1 MSISV
6 RKNFIYNVV
15 FQVVIL
21 IVPLITTP
29 YVSRILGADN
39 IGRFSFATSLV
50 TYFVVFATLGSTIYG
65 QRAVAFYRDDK
76 EKLSEVF
83 WNIFSFR
90 FISGSIAIIMY
101 LLYINFI
108 EGITLLKVLVVLN
121 IVNVIVDISWFYQGI
136 EEFKRTVIRSVLV
149 KAVSLLLVYLLVNTK
164 DDTWVYAVIIT
175 GSLVIGNLVLW
186 LILPKYISFSKRVRP
201 FQNIKGMFLIFLPT
215 IATQVYM
222 ILDKSMIGW
231 ITESDYSNGCYEQ
244 SEKLARAG
252 ITVVTSIG
260 AVILPRVANLYKK
273 GEVEKAKQ
281 YIYLSFNVVWM
292 IAFPLMFGLLS
303 VSSFLIPIYLG
314 DNYDLSIT
322 LLQIFS
328 LLILFVS
335 LAYVSGISYLT
346 PTNQQNIY
354 TVSVTVA
361 AIVNFGMNFIMIPQ
375 IGAIGAAIASVTAEF
390 IGAAIQIMYC
400 VIKKQLDAKEIFG
413 GAWKYLTSSLL
424 MLVVINVL
432 KINMSITIRSLLL
445 LIIIGAVVYVVMLFL
460 LKETLFTSNCR
471 QILKKLCSMKQFKTK
486 E

>member
-1 MSISV
+1 MSKSV
-6 RKNFIYNVV
+6 KKNFIYNVI

-29 YVSRILGADN
+29 YVSRVLGANN
-39 IGRFSFATSLV
+39 IGQFSFATSLV
-50 TYFVVFATLGSTIYG
+50 TYFVVFATLGSTIFG
-65 QRAVAFYRDDK
+65 QRAIAFHRDDK

-83 WNIFSFR
+83 WNIFTFR
-90 FISGSIAIIMY
+90 LISGIIAIVLY
-101 LLYINFI
+101 LLFLYFI
-108 EGITLLKVLVVLN
+108 EGIALLKLLAIIN
-121 IVNVIVDISWFYQGI
+121 IVNVIVDISWFYHGI
-136 EEFKRTVIRSVLV
+136 EEFKRTVIRSVIV
-149 KAVSLLLVYLLVNTK
+149 KAFSLLLVYIFVNSE
-164 DDTWVYAVIIT
+164 DDTWIYTVIIS
-175 GSLVIGNLVLW
+175 GSLVLGNIALW
-186 LILPKYISFSKRVRP
+186 LILPKYVELPRTIRP
-201 FQNIKGMFLIFLPT
+201 FQNIKGMFSIFLPT

-273 GEVEKAKQ
+273 GEVDKAKH
-281 YIYLSFNVVWM
+281 YIYLSYNVVWM

-314 DNYDLSIT
+314 ENYDLSIT

-335 LAYVSGISYLT
+335 LAYVTGISYLT

-361 AIVNFGMNFIMIPQ
+361 AIVNFGMNFMMIPQ

-413 GAWKYLTSSLL
+413 GAWKYLASSLS

-432 KINMSITIRSLLL
+432 KMYMAINIRSLLL
-445 LIIIGAVVYVVMLFL
+445 LIIIGAVVYVVMLLL

-471 QILKKLCSMKQFKTK
+471 QIIKKFCSVKRFKTK